1 MNVLVAE
8 DEPLARLTIEKALS
22 KAGYNVSVCSDGSQ
36 AWAALQ
42 RDGAP
47 ELVVLD
53 WMMPGLDGI
62 ELCRRLRELR
72 GMSSPYIILLT
83 ARDRTTD
90 IIQGVQ
96 AGADDYI
103 TKPFV
108 QEDLLT
114 RVQVGEQLLALQR

>member
-1 MNVLVAE
+1 
-8 DEPLARLTIEKALS
+8 
-22 KAGYNVSVCSDGSQ
+22 
-36 AWAALQ
+36 
-42 RDGAP
+42 
-47 ELVVLD
+47 
-53 WMMPGLDGI
+53 MMPGLDGI
-62 ELCRRLRELR
+62 ELRA
-72 GMSSPYIILLT
+72 MSSPYIILLT

-114 RVQVGEQLLALQR
+114 RIQVGEQLLALQR